1 MLVKSPFPEPPSL
14 TDANAYNVLLNRPDQ
29 REWKDYTLHIDAVTG
44 RKRSFYEFRE
54 RVQDAAAALG
64 GPVSEGCLG
73 LSAEQDEMVGIISEN
88 SSASS
93 SLLAHQNQY

>member
-1 MLVKSPFPEPPSL
+1 MLVQSPFPEPPL
-14 TDANAYNVLLNRPDQ
+14 LVDANAYNVLLNRPDQ
-29 REWKDYTLHIDAVTG
+29 RDWKDYTLHVDAVTG

-64 GPVSEGCLG
+64 GPVSDGCLG
-73 LSAEQDEMVGIISEN
+73 LSAEHKEMVGIISEN

-93 SLLAHQNQY
+93 SLLAHYKQC